1 MSKKSKVA
9 SKLKKAQAK
18 RARKL
23 SNRSHYQELAR
34 LGQNSKSKRAL
45 NMNAKNKKVNVFGHS
60 LTNCGN
66 IGCRKCNPN
75 QVYPLYE
82 VA

>member
-9 SKLKKAQAK
+9 SKLKKSQAK
-18 RARKL
+18 RARKQA
-23 SNRSHYQELAR
+23 NRTRYQELAR
-34 LGQNSKSKRAL
+34 LGQNSKSKRSIST
-45 NMNAKNKKVNVFGHS
+45 NAKNKKVNVFGHS

-66 IGCRKCNPN
+66 IGCRRCNPN
-75 QVYPLYE
+75 QFYPLYD

>member
-23 SNRSHYQELAR
+23 ANRTRYQELAR
-34 LGQNSKSKRAL
+34 LGQNSKTKRSLRANSK
-45 NMNAKNKKVNVFGHS
+45 KKKVNVFGHS

-66 IGCRKCNPN
+66 IGCRRCNSN
-75 QVYPLYE
+75 QYYPLQ
-82 VA
+82 VSA